1 MSKFGVGK
9 SGELEVKGTYWGT
22 PSVMTSEVVDMG
34 IGENGGN
41 MLSVRRGGNGG
52 NPGEKG
58 VD

>member
-9 SGELEVKGTYWGT
+9 TGELGVKGTYCST
-22 PSVMTSEVVDMG
+22 PSAMTSEVADMD
-34 IGENGGN
+34 IGGNGGN
-41 MLSVRRGGNGG
+41 MLRGGGGGNDG

>member
-1 MSKFGVGK
+1 MSRFGVGK
-9 SGELEVKGTYWGT
+9 TGELGVKGTYWGT
-22 PSVMTSEVVDMG
+22 PSAMTSEVAGMG
-34 IGENGGN
+34 IGENGGD